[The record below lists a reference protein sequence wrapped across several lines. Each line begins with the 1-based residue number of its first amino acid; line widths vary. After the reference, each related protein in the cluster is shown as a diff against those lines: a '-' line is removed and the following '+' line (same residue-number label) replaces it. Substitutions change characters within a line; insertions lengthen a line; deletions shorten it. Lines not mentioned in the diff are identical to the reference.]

1 MDDNFGPYLS
11 SLNVP
16 EFLHELIANAGET
29 IEVVEPKDSGGMW
42 KIRKVAGKFS
52 PDFGFVTLGL
62 RKSGCKFALSPP
74 TVGRKAQICTLIH
87 SNLVSQIP
95 NLVIAVED
103 QMHSIYKGMKS
114 K

>member
-1 MDDNFGPYLS
+1 MCAFRSAALS
-11 SLNVP
+11 SSADGDERRRTHPPSYPDLG
-16 EFLHELIANAGET
+16 FL
-29 IEVVEPKDSGGMW
+29 S
-42 KIRKVAGKFS
+42 
-52 PDFGFVTLGL
+52 LGL
-62 RKSGCKFALSPP
+62 RESGCKFALSPP

-87 SNLVSQIP
+87 SNLVSQIT

>member
-1 MDDNFGPYLS
+1 MDDNFGAYLS

-52 PDFGFVTLGL
+52 PDLGFVTLGL
-62 RKSGCKFALSPP
+62 RESGCKFALSPP
-74 TVGRKAQICTLIH
+74 TVGRKAQICTLIR
-87 SNLVSQIP
+87 SNLVSQIT